1 MSSRGWVWVREV
13 VVCGRI
19 VFNQAG
25 GRVRPRFCKA
35 ALNEQTRGSTAHP
48 SNGTHASPKF
58 EFHAHTNSHTML
70 YSAHTPARTQASTR
84 THSHTLTPT
93 HTHCHALSHTYTLSA
108 QCMSCRQRVLSSFLL
123 FTHTRTCPRHNSC
136 WSWQIL
142 YGGIRISL
150 WGTFRRMQLLVSSS
164 SPSSRSDYVYCG
176 CSHYCRTASTAKLA
190 CR

>member
-1 MSSRGWVWVREV
+1 MSK
-13 VVCGRI
+13 
-19 VFNQAG
+19 
-25 GRVRPRFCKA
+25 RVA
-35 ALNEQTRGSTAHP
+35 ALHTLPMAPTPPLSSSSMHTLTAIPCYIARIHP
-48 SNGTHASPKF
+48 LAHKQA
-58 EFHAHTNSHTML
+58 HAHTH
-70 YSAHTPARTQASTR
+70 
-84 THSHTLTPT
+84 THSHQLTRTPT

-150 WGTFRRMQLLVSSS
+150 WGTFRRLQLLVSSS